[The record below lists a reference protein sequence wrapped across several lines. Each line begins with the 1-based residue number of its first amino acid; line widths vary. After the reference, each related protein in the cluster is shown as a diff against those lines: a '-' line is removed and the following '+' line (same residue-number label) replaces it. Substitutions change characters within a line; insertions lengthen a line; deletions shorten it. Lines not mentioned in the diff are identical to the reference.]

1 MLQFFKTIYN
11 FFKERFED
19 VLLLVLKME
28 EDHKSMNVGGC

>member
-19 VLLLVLKME
+19 VLLLVLKVE
-28 EDHKSMNVGGC
+28 EETTSQ